1 MEPFL
6 SHLVRLILSNIIV
19 ILGCSYIGCI
29 DSHIIVSMEYML
41 DLLYITMELFLG
53 YQDRPD
59 APIIIL
65 GYISFI

>member
-1 MEPFL
+1 
-6 SHLVRLILSNIIV
+6 
-19 ILGCSYIGCI
+19 
-29 DSHIIVSMEYML
+29 MEYML